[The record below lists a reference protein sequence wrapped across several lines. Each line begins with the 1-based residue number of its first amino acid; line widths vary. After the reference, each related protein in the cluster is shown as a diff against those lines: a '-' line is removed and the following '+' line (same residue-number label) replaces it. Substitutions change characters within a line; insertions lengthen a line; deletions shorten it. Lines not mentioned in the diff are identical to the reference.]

1 MKIACHIVSDPGL
14 GRPYSCF
21 FYILGVIIV
30 TALYMFV
37 SIRSVKENYE
47 M

>member
-1 MKIACHIVSDPGL
+1 MKIACHTVYDPGL
-14 GRPYSCF
+14 DRPYSYF
-21 FYILGVIIV
+21 WYILGVIIV

-37 SIRSVKENYE
+37 SVRFVKENYE